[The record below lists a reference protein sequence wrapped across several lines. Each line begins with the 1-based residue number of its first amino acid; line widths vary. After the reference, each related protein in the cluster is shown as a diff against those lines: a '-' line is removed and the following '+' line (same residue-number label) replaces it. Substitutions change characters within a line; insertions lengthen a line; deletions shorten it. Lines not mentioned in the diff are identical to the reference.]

1 MQGFFNMKV
10 TQLCLFAL
18 GLSACLAM
26 TSPYVYAEKN
36 WLDTPVTAQHAHVSL
51 PVASLYTDKCEYGSL
66 PGMMGVLDSH
76 CVIQDGD
83 VSFGYNVLGQ
93 TVAKKRYDTKYF
105 PLVSTD
111 KYVRL
116 SGNGAALGYRM
127 TDDNKI
133 VLSVYRDISRRL
145 SFAGGQYVFST
156 QTPVFRTAP
165 QDPWAIASS
174 LSGDGRYITLMAVN
188 PMDAAHTYVSK
199 MSTATG
205 LVTSVGTVSVSELVR
220 NGAPVISISDDGR
233 YMAVVTNAIENGRV
247 QPYHTVK
254 IWDTDRCG
262 VTELGWCDSRTVSTG
277 VSEDKLPKIGTP
289 ISLSFSEGS
298 DQLVVGSV
306 SDGQELFRTVYSID
320 ELFGTSSV
328 DYMALGDSYTSGEG
342 AGIGGYLPGTD
353 EVGSKLLGKP
363 RERCHLSRL
372 SYPLLL
378 ADNTLGGRDKTI
390 SVACSGAEISKDYIG
405 KNALYMGQGSR
416 LADIPVLVRANLK
429 QNALDISHIPGR
441 NKQVEF
447 VKRYQPRVVT
457 VMGGGNDVG
466 FSGVLQE
473 CATPG
478 TCASARSEK
487 RHSQAFKIQN
497 QYGAFVSLYRE
508 IHKASPSTKIYA
520 VGYPQFVSNKPDP
533 CAVDQ
538 GLNFEERTFIRKGV
552 SYLNEVIRAAAE
564 TVGVGYLDIEDSLE
578 GRNLCSYGKIPANG
592 SVNGIRLWLP
602 WWGVDLNGVKES
614 LSSFVDP
621 ASYHPNAGGH
631 AQIQRYI
638 TAQLG
643 DRSLLDVNYC
653 GYSGAAL
660 CPARAAV
667 DKVPLPAYFDLGYS
681 SAIRS
686 QSSEVLASQNV
697 QKGTGETI
705 HVRIDGVGEGR
716 ATIRMASSPITLG
729 TVEVG
734 SDGIID
740 QEYTIPAQAEAG
752 YHTLYVDMQSPAG
765 ETITLYETF
774 LVLGATGDIDENG
787 VPDQEQTCPFVTPGS
802 RDEFG
807 RPLDEYCLAASN
819 LSDSTDQDI
828 PAESVPPAFRERAD
842 SVPYTSAISAL
853 PSLSPVALALGM
865 KQMPDLPAATQE
877 ATGSDML
884 KSNNGLKPRASSKY
898 PGVDGSGTLRAGHYL
913 IYILGSVVLC
923 TVLIAVG
930 IFYAKKQK
938 TN

>member
-1 MQGFFNMKV
+1 MKV

-36 WLDTPVTAQHAHVSL
+36 WLDTPVTAQHAQVSL
-51 PVASLYTDKCEYGSL
+51 PVASLYTDNCEYGSL
-66 PGMMGVLDSH
+66 PGAMGMLDSY

-111 KYVRL
+111 KYIRL
-116 SGNGAALGYRM
+116 SGNGMALGYRM
-127 TDDNKI
+127 TDDSKI

-156 QTPVFRTAP
+156 QNPVFRTAP

-188 PMDAAHTYVSK
+188 PMDTEHTYVSK

-205 LVTSVGTVSVSELVR
+205 HAMSVGTISVSELVR
-220 NGAPVISISDDGR
+220 SGAPVISISDDGR
-233 YMAVVTNAIENGRV
+233 YMAVVTNAIEDGRV

-466 FSGVLQE
+466 FADVIRS
-473 CATPG
+473 CALPG
-478 TCASARSEK
+478 TCEIVSKSDQKLRYAARVQ
-487 RHSQAFKIQN
+487 SQHKAYI
-497 QYGAFVSLYRE
+497 ALYTAL
-508 IHKASPSTKIYA
+508 HKASPNTKIYA
-520 VGYPQFVSNKPDP
+520 IGYPQFVSNKPDP
-533 CAVDQ
+533 CAIDQ
-538 GLNFEERTFIRKGV
+538 GLNFEERMFIRHGV
-552 SYLNEVIRAAAE
+552 SYLNEVIRTAAE
-564 TVGVGYLDIEDSLE
+564 TVGVAYLDIEDSLE
-578 GRNLCSYGKIPANG
+578 GRNLCSYGRVPLLG
-592 SVNGIRLWLP
+592 SVHGITPLIP
-602 WWGVDLNGVKES
+602 WWGIDTNGWKEA
-614 LSSFVDP
+614 LMSSVDP
-621 ASYHPNAGGH
+621 GSYHPNTGGH

-638 TAQLG
+638 TAQLSE
-643 DRSLLDVNYC
+643 RSLIDVNYC
-653 GYSGAAL
+653 RYAGEVL
-660 CPARAAV
+660 CPTRRPI
-667 DKVPLPAYFDLGYS
+667 DKVPFPAYFDLGYS
-681 SAIRS
+681 SSVQS
-686 QSSEVLASQNV
+686 QSAKVLASQNV
-697 QKGTGETI
+697 QKGIGDTLR
-705 HVRIDGVGEGR
+705 VQVDGAAPGTT
-716 ATIRMASSPITLG
+716 ATIRMASTPITLG

-734 SDGIID
+734 EDGVID
-740 QEYTIPAQAEAG
+740 RTYAIPAQAEAG
-752 YHTLYVDMQSPAG
+752 YHTLYVDMQTPAG
-765 ETITLYETF
+765 EATTLYETF

-787 VPDQEQTCPFVTPGS
+787 VADEGQACPFVAPGS

-807 RPLDEYCLAASN
+807 RSLDEYCLAASN
-819 LSDSTDQDI
+819 LPEFVDDSVSSE
-828 PAESVPPAFRERAD
+828 PVPPAFPEHRSSISYSSTSST
-842 SVPYTSAISAL
+842 SVL
-853 PSLSPVALALGM
+853 PALSPVALALGM
-865 KQMPDLPAATQE
+865 KEMPGLPTATPESTISTAQHASHDQRTLDRGAHE
-877 ATGSDML
+877 LHQDYPLRWGSI
-884 KSNNGLKPRASSKY
+884 AY
-898 PGVDGSGTLRAGHYL
+898 VIAG
-913 IYILGSVVLC
+913 VVLC
-923 TVLIAVG
+923 TLLTAVG
-930 IFYAKKQK
+930 IFYVKNKK
-938 TN
+938 TD